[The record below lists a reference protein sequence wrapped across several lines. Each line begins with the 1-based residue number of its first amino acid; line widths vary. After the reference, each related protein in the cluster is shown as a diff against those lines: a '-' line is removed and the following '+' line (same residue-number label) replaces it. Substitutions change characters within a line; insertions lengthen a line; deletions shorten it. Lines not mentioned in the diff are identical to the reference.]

1 MDGRNLL
8 ILLKQHLTQQH
19 YNMEATKVKLKSD
32 DLGEQSFDIEHAQRV
47 LNLQVKKKIGSW
59 VLSDDKFEL
68 KDGII
73 TLRNKADSK
82 KAKEQGLVGEGGVP
96 SEQA

>member
-1 MDGRNLL
+1 
-8 ILLKQHLTQQH
+8 
-19 YNMEATKVKLKSD
+19 MEATKVKLKSD
-32 DLGEQSFDIEHAQRV
+32 ELGEQSFDIEHAQRI
-47 LNLQVKKKIGSW
+47 LNFQVKKKIGSW

-82 KAKEQGLVGEGGVP
+82 KAKEQGLVGESGVP